1 MFKMSDTSL
10 NIFEELQLLDSL
22 RIQLEERQ
30 SRGMQ
35 HALFDAMFSYQ
46 EDEVNMYNTHNA
58 VGREI
63 LDSLIFYI

>member
-46 EDEVNMYNTHNA
+46 EDEVNMHNT
-58 VGREI
+58 
-63 LDSLIFYI
+63 